1 MPPVPP
7 TLSAS
12 WSAIESNIEG
22 VRASLGIRRDEAL
35 LRLVSDT
42 EARLSVLKAQVA
54 DFLKLP
60 VLSLAEYRGAIDRFN
75 AGQPNRELLDAIRR
89 YNHQVIDAL
98 DRSVGLSRRV
108 LLDVGASPHGY
119 ALERALE
126 LGAAGYA
133 GVGLDVSAHT
143 VVQGPAGVGELVRG
157 DAEALPFEAESFD
170 AIVTMSTFEHIRGV
184 DRALAEMHRVVRPG
198 GAVLVT
204 FEPLWTCSYGHH
216 LHHFGDVSR
225 LVPPWAHL
233 WWSKEEMRDALAPGW
248 PADAPLTLAQALAW
262 IYDEPGLNRVG
273 IRQMT
278 TLLHASP
285 LHVEWVH
292 ALRDERTVADGV
304 LHAAQQRTGLT
315 ADELLTKGFSV
326 MLRKHA

>member
-7 TLSAS
+7 SLWSS
-12 WSAIESNIEG
+12 WSAIESNIER
-22 VRASLGIRRDEAL
+22 VRASFGTPRDEAL
-35 LRLVSDT
+35 LRMVRDT
-42 EARLSVLKAQVA
+42 EARLRVLETQLAG
-54 DFLKLP
+54 FLKQPLQSLP
-60 VLSLAEYRGAIDRFN
+60 EYRAAIDRFN
-75 AGQPNRELLDAIRR
+75 AGQPNRELLDAIRG
-89 YNHQVIDAL
+89 YNHQVIDSL

-126 LGAAGYA
+126 LGVAGYA

-157 DAEALPFEAESFD
+157 DAEALPFGADSFD
-170 AIVTMSTFEHIRGV
+170 AIVTMSTFEHIQRV

-233 WWSKEEMRDALAPGW
+233 WWSKEEMRDALAPVW
-248 PADAPLTLAQALAW
+248 PAEAPLTLAQALAW
-262 IYDEPGLNRVG
+262 VYDEPGLNRVG
-273 IRQMT
+273 IRQMA
-278 TLLHASP
+278 TLLRASP
-285 LHVEWVH
+285 LDVEWMH
-292 ALRDERTVADGV
+292 ALRDDRPIEAGV
-304 LHAAQQRTGLT
+304 LRAAQQRTDLT

-326 MLRKHA
+326 MLRRRA